1 MALGLGV
8 QGVKNLLSNVYSK
21 CDVRNRVELALF
33 VMRHELLR

>member
-8 QGVKNLLSNVYSK
+8 QAVKNLLSNVYSK